1 VLVAVCSLA
10 NIKQSEHI
18 AVSCSFC
25 FVLILERSEIMK
37 KKLLMLLF
45 GGCLIISL
53 TGCSETSKEMS
64 EKKNIPQVKEAIET
78 EDKQEKDQNIKTD
91 NEDNNLSKINCLTKV
106 DLNDTTNV
114 MEYWNLFYNKNTNKL
129 TKVINL
135 KIEQIN
141 TSNYTNSQLV
151 QAENTLKEYY
161 NGLLENAREINNN
174 NDFYRGLKKEVKYD
188 KNTYSVSTS
197 TIIDIENSSDEYLK
211 NILLE
216 KGGAI
221 GNNVD
226 EKLILD
232 VKGFLEYTNNNGFVC
247 EIE

>member
-1 VLVAVCSLA
+1 
-10 NIKQSEHI
+10 
-18 AVSCSFC
+18 
-25 FVLILERSEIMK
+25 MK

>member
-1 VLVAVCSLA
+1 M
-10 NIKQSEHI
+10 KRK
-18 AVSCSFC
+18 
-25 FVLILERSEIMK
+25 ILFI
-37 KKLLMLLF
+37 LLSGFMLT
-45 GGCLIISL
+45 GL
-53 TGCSETSKEMS
+53 TGCNEASKEMT
-64 EKKNIPQVKEAIET
+64 EKKKSPQPVEVKKDTNIVV
-78 EDKQEKDQNIKTD
+78 EDKQENDQNIKTD

-129 TKVINL
+129 TKVIHL

-161 NGLLENAREINNN
+161 NGLLKNAKEINNN
-174 NDFYRGLKKEVKYD
+174 NDFYRGLTKEVKYD

-197 TIIDIENSSDEYLK
+197 TVIDIENSSDEYLK

-216 KGGAI
+216 KDGAI
-221 GNNVD
+221 GKHVDNN
-226 EKLILD
+226 LIFD
-232 VKGFLEYTNNNGFVC
+232 SVGFLEYTNNNGFVC
-247 EIE
+247 EKE

>member
-1 VLVAVCSLA
+1 
-10 NIKQSEHI
+10 
-18 AVSCSFC
+18 
-25 FVLILERSEIMK
+25 MK

-114 MEYWNLFYNKNTNKL
+114 MEYWNLFYNKNTNKV
-129 TKVINL
+129 TKVIKL

>member
-1 VLVAVCSLA
+1 M
-10 NIKQSEHI
+10 KQ
-18 AVSCSFC
+18 AKKCQKRK
-25 FVLILERSEIMK
+25 ILN
-37 KKLLMLLF
+37 
-45 GGCLIISL
+45 
-53 TGCSETSKEMS
+53 
-64 EKKNIPQVKEAIET
+64 NIPQVKEAIET

>member
-1 VLVAVCSLA
+1 
-10 NIKQSEHI
+10 
-18 AVSCSFC
+18 
-25 FVLILERSEIMK
+25 MK
-37 KKLLMLLF
+37 KRLF
-45 GGCLIISL
+45 TFVVCGMILIGL
-53 TGCSETSKEMS
+53 TGCGETSKEMA
-64 EKKNIPQVKEAIET
+64 EKKNGPQSVEVKDSIK
-78 EDKQEKDQNIKTD
+78 DKVEQENDQNIKADT
-91 NEDNNLSKINCLTKV
+91 EDNNLSKINCLTKV

-197 TIIDIENSSDEYLK
+197 TIIDIEQSSDEYLK

-247 EIE
+247 EIEK